1 MEFKLYRL
9 MDLIDNFDY
18 LRKPLS
24 SLEREKFKGKYPYY
38 GAQGIIDYVRD
49 FRCDGEFLLI
59 AEDGENLNSRKQPIA
74 QIANGKF
81 WVNNHAHIVKTN
93 ENADIYFLC
102 YALNYLDITG
112 YITGSAQPKLS
123 QGNLNKIKVLF
134 PNILNQC
141 RISTYLKKYD
151 ELIENNNQ
159 RIKLLEQMAESIYK
173 EWFVR
178 FRFPGYERI
187 KTKIQ
192 SAKGWTFG
200 ERENGQTIPNSWNFR
215 ELKAIAEF
223 KRGKNITSS
232 QMIVGDIP
240 VISAG
245 LEPSGYHNEAN
256 VKGYN
261 LTVSASGANAGY
273 LSYHLRDIW
282 AADCSYYQEEN
293 KIWFVYNSLK
303 FLQPVINNM
312 QVGSAQPHVYA
323 KNINR
328 ITTIIPTKDM
338 IELFVKTVSPLYDL
352 IKYLQKK
359 NENLIKQR
367 DALLPRLMSGKIEI
381 EDKEVK

>member
-1 MEFKLYRL
+1 MEFEVYKLK
-9 MDLIDNFDY
+9 DIIDNFDY

-24 SLEREKFKGKYPYY
+24 SMERENFQGIYPYY
-38 GAQGIIDYVRD
+38 GAQGKIDYIKD

-59 AEDGENLNSRKQPIA
+59 AEDGENLKSRKQPIA

-81 WVNNHAHIVKTN
+81 WVNNHAHIVKANKKT
-93 ENADIYFLC
+93 EIYFLC

-123 QGNLNKIKVLF
+123 QCNLNKIKVLF
-134 PNILNQC
+134 PNILIQ
-141 RISTYLKKYD
+141 RKISKCLKEYD
-151 ELIENNNQ
+151 DLIMLNKQ
-159 RIKLLEQMAESIYK
+159 RIKLLEQMAESIYR

-178 FRFPGYERI
+178 FRFPGYEKV

-192 SAKGWTFG
+192 NAKGWTFG
-200 ERENGQTIPNSWNFR
+200 ENENGQTIPETWNFS

-223 KRGKNITSS
+223 KRGKNITTS
-232 QMIVGDIP
+232 QMICGDIP
-240 VISAG
+240 VIAAG
-245 LEPSGYHNEAN
+245 LEPSGYHNESN
-256 VKGYN
+256 VQGYN

-282 AADCSYYQEEN
+282 AADCSYYQNEN
-293 KIWFVYNSLK
+293 NIWFVYNSLK

-328 ITTIIPTKDM
+328 ITTIIPTKDI
-338 IELFVKTVSPLYDL
+338 IESFVKMVSPMYAL
-352 IKYLQKK
+352 IKQLQDK
-359 NENLIKQR
+359 NDNLVKQR
-367 DALLPRLMSGKIEI
+367 DALLPRLMSGKIDI
-381 EDKEVK
+381 EDKEVI